1 MYELWICT
9 NVKLELVW
17 GFGMNECCRYC
28 LGGKFNVAWVGSM
41 VGFCCELSMNMN
53 VPLFYSHVEN
63 IIIGECMY
71 INIDGIDPYVYV
83 VCANES

>member
-1 MYELWICT
+1 
-9 NVKLELVW
+9 
-17 GFGMNECCRYC
+17 
-28 LGGKFNVAWVGSM
+28 M